1 MNDISKVCDEYIDSW
16 NDVLP
21 GYALLIKGK
30 WGSGKTYYI
39 KQYINSSINDG
50 AILYVSLYGVNSKE
64 DIDNKLFEAVHV
76 FCSNKNIKKC
86 IALGSAILR
95 GAIKHTCQIDIKDIS
110 DSVGKVF
117 SDKSN
122 VIPENGYKAIVFDDL
137 ERMSLDIEVFFG
149 YIVDLL
155 QDIRIIFIANEDEI
169 GEEYAKFKEKIIGEE
184 YSFNPCKYEAVKAF
198 WDSECT
204 NRELNDTDLE
214 KEWKSKS
221 LDIFNQLKVENL
233 RLLRQTIH
241 QWCGFYKNI
250 PEEVKFDKEYM
261 KNVFDVFFVL
271 GIRFKNAEFT
281 SQYDKSNSFT
291 DLINDIWSSYEQGV
305 EKKYIGI
312 SNRLPLYKEWE
323 NIFRDS
329 KFINSEWVKQKLEYD
344 YLEYQEF
351 NNMITDKKDPMNE
364 LYDCIINNKY
374 ENVDCKNLFE
384 RVCDKFKGGQYLEYA
399 QIKLFVRLYGFLLFN
414 NVLSQKYSQKNLCD
428 MLDNFIDEYEIKLQK
443 ESIDIE
449 DLNSQSSEIPSEIKN
464 KLLMLADTINDNS
477 IKEFFSKQE
486 SFCKLIERSDNAL
499 NYFIDKPSLKKITE
513 LKNTNIDSLM
523 ENVLGNDLIQHE
535 RFEKFLEKRYGVK
548 ISNYEYNH
556 NYAEDIPILEEI
568 KKYYEEKCNNVK
580 NTFDLRVISYD
591 RLEKQYTAM
600 LKHVYKL
607 KNRNQQN

>member
-50 AILYVSLYGVNSKE
+50 AVLYVSLYGVNSKE

-76 FCSNKNIKKC
+76 FSSNKNIKKC

-110 DSVGKVF
+110 DSVGKFF
-117 SDKSN
+117 SDKSS

-169 GEEYAKFKEKIIGEE
+169 REEYAKFKEKIIGEE
-184 YSFNPCKYEAVKAF
+184 YSFNPCKDEAVKAF
-198 WDSECT
+198 WNSECT
-204 NRELNDTDLE
+204 NRELNDADLE

-241 QWCGFYKNI
+241 QWCRFYKNI
-250 PEEVKFDKEYM
+250 PEEVKSDKEYM

-271 GIRFKNAEFT
+271 GIRFKDAEFK

-291 DLINDIWSSYEQGV
+291 DLINAIWSSYEQGV
-305 EKKYIGI
+305 EKNYIGI

-329 KFINSEWVKQKLEYD
+329 KFIDSEWVKQKLEHD
-344 YLEYQEF
+344 YLGYQKF
-351 NNMITDKKDPMNE
+351 KNMIKDNRDPMNE

-374 ENVDCKNLFE
+374 ENVDCRSLFE
-384 RVCDKFKGGQYLEYA
+384 EVYNKFKGGQYLEYN
-399 QIKLFVRLYGFLLFN
+399 QMKLFVRLYCFLSFN
-414 NVLSQKYSQKNLCD
+414 SVLSQEYSQKKLCD
-428 MLDNFIDEYEIKLQK
+428 MLDNFIDEYKLKIQK

-449 DLNSQSSEIPSEIKN
+449 DLNSQSLEIPIEIKN
-464 KLLMLADTINDNS
+464 KLLKLEDTINDNS
-477 IKEFFSKQE
+477 IKKFFSKQE
-486 SFCKLIERSDNAL
+486 SFYKLIERSDNAL
-499 NYFIDKPSLKKITE
+499 NYFIDKPMLKKITE
-513 LKNTNIDSLM
+513 LKNTTIDSLM
-523 ENVLGNDLIQHE
+523 EDVLGDNLTQHKK
-535 RFEKFLEKRYGVK
+535 FENFLEKRYGVK

-556 NYAEDIPILEEI
+556 NYDEDIPILEEI
-568 KKYYEEKCNNVK
+568 KKYYKEKCNSIK
-580 NTFDLRVISYD
+580 NTFDLRIIAYN
-591 RLEKQYTAM
+591 RLEQQYTEM
-600 LKHVYKL
+600 LEHVNKL
-607 KNRNQQN
+607 KNRNQ

>member
-50 AILYVSLYGVNSKE
+50 AVLYVSLYGVNGKE
-64 DIDNKLFEAVHV
+64 DIDNKLFEAVHA

-110 DSVGKVF
+110 DSLGKVF
-117 SDKSN
+117 SDKSS

-149 YIVDLL
+149 YIINLL

-169 GEEYAKFKEKIIGEE
+169 REEYAKFKEKIIGEE
-184 YSFNPCKYEAVKAF
+184 YSFNPCNDEAVEAF

-204 NRELNDTDLE
+204 NRELNDADLE

-250 PEEVKFDKEYM
+250 PKEVKADKEYM

-271 GIRFKNAEFT
+271 GIRFKDAEFK

-291 DLINDIWSSYEQGV
+291 DLINAIWSSYEQGV
-305 EKKYIGI
+305 EKNYIGI

-329 KFINSEWVKQKLEYD
+329 KFINNEWVKQKLEDD
-344 YLEYQEF
+344 YLEYQKF
-351 NNMITDKKDPMNE
+351 NNMITDKKDTMNE
-364 LYDCIINNKY
+364 LYGCIMNNKY

-399 QIKLFVRLYGFLLFN
+399 QIKLFCTLVLF
-414 NVLSQKYSQKNLCD
+414 
-428 MLDNFIDEYEIKLQK
+428 F
-443 ESIDIE
+443 
-449 DLNSQSSEIPSEIKN
+449 
-464 KLLMLADTINDNS
+464 
-477 IKEFFSKQE
+477 
-486 SFCKLIERSDNAL
+486 
-499 NYFIDKPSLKKITE
+499 
-513 LKNTNIDSLM
+513 
-523 ENVLGNDLIQHE
+523 
-535 RFEKFLEKRYGVK
+535 
-548 ISNYEYNH
+548 
-556 NYAEDIPILEEI
+556 
-568 KKYYEEKCNNVK
+568 
-580 NTFDLRVISYD
+580 TF
-591 RLEKQYTAM
+591 
-600 LKHVYKL
+600 
-607 KNRNQQN
+607 